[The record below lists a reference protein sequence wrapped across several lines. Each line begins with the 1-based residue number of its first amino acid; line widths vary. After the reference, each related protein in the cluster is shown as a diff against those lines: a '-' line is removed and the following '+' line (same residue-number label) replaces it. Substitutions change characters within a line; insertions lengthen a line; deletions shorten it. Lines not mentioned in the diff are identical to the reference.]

1 MIIVD
6 HVWSVCEECDV
17 NIVFSKSQLHKAT
30 FAERVTYRKGRAAD
44 RAADRNRLRKRF
56 PQVSFE
62 SEDDNEWMSSTA
74 LKFRQWCKYESWTM
88 CSTCLRLIKVPL
100 RPYHLRD
107 RKHVPTLES
116 QCTSCCRGVR
126 YSSLKPQDVPAM
138 LKKLSPEIINAL
150 RPLEIDQGP
159 VQRNHH
165 GYRVHTRMT
174 TFRWKRIDVEDAITT
189 LSRKINYKAFA
200 VFRYLMENEDS
211 SYKDFIVRHRAE
223 LLAVANG
230 QKKQGR
236 VLPRGFI
243 ESNGIECC
251 LWPHLYWSTA
261 MCETFVRHQ
270 DIRRVQRLH
279 RHRQGQRSDTS
290 SSNSCESSASSHCDR
305 EPPEID
311 RAHFSDRSSLK
322 QSFLAKIFSGIID
335 YGVQYE
341 LFQFVYDLWL
351 WTTVASAKQKSSV
364 PLRITLSGRPYS
376 PEYWKR
382 KHAGLLDLQRQ
393 LGYPTLFLTIAPYEW
408 SFPHHVWVRD
418 ELDKAFRN
426 RLHLPA
432 AETLHAAHVMS
443 QTVTNYIC
451 DFTQSH
457 KWTHHVLRNEFNAGN
472 VVVSYFLRIEFQ
484 DGKRKRHIRGVPRSY
499 HGRGTS
505 HFHAL
510 IWLKEVQTST
520 LRSAVSVTM
529 QNLDTPMRS
538 LVRGS

>member
-1 MIIVD
+1 ML
-6 HVWSVCEECDV
+6 S
-17 NIVFSKSQLHKAT
+17 L
-30 FAERVTYRKGRAAD
+30 AAFILEH
-44 RAADRNRLRKRF
+44 RY
-56 PQVSFE
+56 V
-62 SEDDNEWMSSTA
+62 
-74 LKFRQWCKYESWTM
+74 
-88 CSTCLRLIKVPL
+88 
-100 RPYHLRD
+100 RD
-107 RKHVPTLES
+107 
-116 QCTSCCRGVR
+116 
-126 YSSLKPQDVPAM
+126 
-138 LKKLSPEIINAL
+138 I
-150 RPLEIDQGP
+150 
-159 VQRNHH
+159 
-165 GYRVHTRMT
+165 
-174 TFRWKRIDVEDAITT
+174 F
-189 LSRKINYKAFA
+189 
-200 VFRYLMENEDS
+200 
-211 SYKDFIVRHRAE
+211 
-223 LLAVANG
+223 
-230 QKKQGR
+230 
-236 VLPRGFI
+236 
-243 ESNGIECC
+243 
-251 LWPHLYWSTA
+251 
-261 MCETFVRHQ
+261 RHQ

-279 RHRQGQRSDTS
+279 RHRQRQRSDTS

-311 RAHFSDRSSLK
+311 RAHFSGRSSLK
-322 QSFLAKIFSGIID
+322 QSFLAKVFSGIIG

-351 WTTVASAKQKSSV
+351 WTTVGSAKQKSSV

-408 SFPHHVWVRD
+408 SFPYHVWVRD

-451 DFTQSH
+451 GFTQSH

-484 DGKRKRHIRGVPRSY
+484 DGKRKRHVRGVPRSY
-499 HGRGTS
+499 HGRGTP
-505 HFHAL
+505 HIHAL

-520 LRSAVSVTM
+520 LRSAVSATM

-538 LVRGS
+538 IVRGSQCSYTGSGWPVRTEDNDWDVARKILLLRHESSDHEQGVRAYMPDVLSALRCHMDVSLSDGRGMLLRYCAGYVPKFSSSFATDWLNDEASASAVTRRILDDYHPLEPEMWLQLAAKEIP